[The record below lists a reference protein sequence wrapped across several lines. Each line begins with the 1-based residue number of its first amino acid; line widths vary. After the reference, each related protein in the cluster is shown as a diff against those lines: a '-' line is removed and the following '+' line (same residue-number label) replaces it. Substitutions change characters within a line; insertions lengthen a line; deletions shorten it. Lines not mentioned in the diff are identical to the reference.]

1 MISNLRIAVVVILF
15 LLTLGVLHL
24 TDSVKEIPIKR
35 PLSQF
40 PKEIGK
46 WTRVNQR
53 EHSEGVV
60 NLLNADDYIDYTYA
74 APDGRGINLY
84 VSYFESVGV
93 GGGYHSPRNCLPG
106 GGWNISE
113 IRPLTLNI
121 RHSESKPV
129 QVSLMVVQQGEER
142 QLTVYWYQNRGRII
156 ASEYWEKIYLVLD
169 ALFKGRRDGSFIRI
183 MTPTTQGEMKNTI
196 AALKA
201 FSEDAI
207 PLLDTF
213 IPGKD
218 G

>member
-15 LLTLGVLHL
+15 LITFGVLHM
-24 TDSVKEIPIKR
+24 TDSVKEVPIKR
-35 PLSQF
+35 PLSEF
-40 PKEIGK
+40 PKEIGP
-46 WTRVNQR
+46 WTRINQR

-60 NLLNADDYIDYTYA
+60 NMLNADDYIDYTYA

-84 VSYFESVGV
+84 VSYFESVGIH
-93 GGGYHSPRNCLPG
+93 GGYHSPKNCLPG
-106 GGWNISE
+106 GGWNIAE
-113 IRPLTLNI
+113 IRPLTLNV
-121 RHSESKPV
+121 RHSKSEPV
-129 QVSLMVVQQGEER
+129 QVSLMVVQQGDEL

-156 ASEYWEKIYLVLD
+156 ASEYWEKIYLVMD

-183 MTPTTQGEMKNTI
+183 MAPTTKENMQETI
-196 AALKA
+196 ASLKA
-201 FSEDAI
+201 FSEKSI